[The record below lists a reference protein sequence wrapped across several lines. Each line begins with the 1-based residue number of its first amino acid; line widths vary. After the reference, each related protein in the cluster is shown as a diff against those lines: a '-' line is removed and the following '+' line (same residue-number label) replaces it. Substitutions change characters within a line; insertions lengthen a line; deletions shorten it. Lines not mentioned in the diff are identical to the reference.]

1 MDVDFPLAVAGLF
14 VGFVVGL
21 TGMGGGALM
30 TPMLVLV
37 FNVQPLAA
45 VSSDL
50 VASFVMKP
58 VGGGVHLRRGTVNLR
73 LAAWLCVG
81 SIPAAFVGVL
91 LLRVLGDD
99 VDDTLKVFLG
109 AALLVAAT
117 AMVVKGVLQRNR
129 LGDRDAVDHI
139 VVRPLPTVAIGLVG
153 GLVVGMT
160 SVGSGSLMVVL
171 LLVLYPRLTAGSLVG
186 TDLVQAVPLVGAA
199 ALGHLFLGD
208 FRLDVAGWLLVGA
221 LPGVYLGA
229 RLSASAPDHLIRPVL
244 ITVLGVSALKLLEV
258 PNGIVGAL
266 LIAVGVAAAVRVTQ
280 KAASGRRSPS
290 TTRAIAVS
298 TRKGP

>member
-266 LIAVGVAAAVRVTQ
+266 LIAVGVAAAVRLTQ
-280 KAASGRRSPS
+280 KAASGRGSPS

-298 TRKGP
+298 TRKGR